1 MASFF
6 KKIIYYLLVWAVL
19 GLCCC
24 TGFSLVAVN
33 GGYSLVAVPG
43 LLITLASLVEEH
55 GLQGAQ
61 ASAVVAPGLQS
72 TGSVVVVHGLRC
84 PAACGILVP
93 KLTSPVLQDGFLT
106 TGPPGKS

>member
-1 MASFF
+1 M
-6 KKIIYYLLVWAVL
+6 L

-43 LLITLASLVEEH
+43 LLITLASLVKEH

-72 TGSVVVVHGLRC
+72 TGSVVVVHGLSC
-84 PAACGILVP
+84 PWHVESSRIRDRNHLSCAGRW
-93 KLTSPVLQDGFLT
+93 VLYH
-106 TGPPGKS
+106 